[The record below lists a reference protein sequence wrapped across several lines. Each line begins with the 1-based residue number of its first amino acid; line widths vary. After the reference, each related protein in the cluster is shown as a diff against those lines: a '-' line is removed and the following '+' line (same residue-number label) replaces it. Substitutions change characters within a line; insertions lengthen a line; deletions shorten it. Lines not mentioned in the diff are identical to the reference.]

1 MLKSISREE
10 KDFVVCFQ
18 KHMDSEKVSE
28 NDRLLLNKLEPFI
41 SISER
46 DVYSQAICNYT
57 LDTNQIKPN
66 DKIIGTYYQAFWDRH
81 KRIIKDV
88 LEDSEECPVC
98 GLSYDIKNFG
108 SGYIKTIEH
117 VLPKSKYQ
125 QYILSPINLVYFC
138 NFCNKKKSDKINE
151 GRIFHP
157 LFSQINCCS
166 QPIIK
171 LSLVKGFQVKI
182 EVKIVE
188 PNLDYSHFINDVFK
202 IDKKY
207 KNFILQILNIY
218 ITTIEAVIEKRLI
231 GLSLEEKYNT
241 LSQLIDESFL
251 QNVLTVQFIKTETEQ
266 MIEMNLKS
274 AIKSNPKTF
283 ARYVIDKSNVLKN
296 N

>member
-18 KHMDSEKVSE
+18 EHIDSEKVSE
-28 NDRLLLNKLEPFI
+28 NDRFLLNKLKPFI
-41 SISER
+41 SISGR
-46 DVYSQAICNYT
+46 DEYSQAICNYKLNT
-57 LDTNQIKPN
+57 DKISEDDT
-66 DKIIGTYYQAFWDRH
+66 IIGTYYQAFWDRH

-98 GLSYDIKNFG
+98 GLSYDIENFG
-108 SGYIKTIEH
+108 KNYIKTIEH

-138 NFCNKKKSDKINE
+138 NFCNKKKSDKIN
-151 GRIFHP
+151 GDRIFHP

-166 QPIIK
+166 QTIIK

-188 PNLDYSHFINDVFK
+188 PNLDYFHFINDIFE
-202 IDKKY
+202 IQKKY
-207 KNFILQILNIY
+207 KNFIMQILNTY
-218 ITTIEAVIEKRLI
+218 ISSIENGIKKRLK
-231 GLSLEEKYNT
+231 GLLLEEKYNT

-251 QNVLTVQFIKTETEQ
+251 QKVLTNQFIKTETEQ

-274 AIKSNPKTF
+274 AIKRNPKTF
-283 ARYVIDKSNVLKN
+283 ARYVIDNSNVLKN
-296 N
+296 I